1 MGGGCIRPRT
11 RHSPKRGAV
20 FDISLARFF
29 LFDKKFIRATKGYLI
44 ANFLEGL
51 NFSNFQSKVTIVSKD
66 SCLAV
71 YDPIS
76 KNFISDKQICAGTEK
91 SDSCSGDSGGPML
104 SNKFGPFAVVGITSF
119 GVKCKDPTF
128 PGEKLTMHL

>member
-1 MGGGCIRPRT
+1 MNYFVEPL
-11 RHSPKRGAV
+11 PK
-20 FDISLARFF
+20 DSNCWHIL
-29 LFDKKFIRATKGYLI
+29 LFP
-44 ANFLEGL
+44 
-51 NFSNFQSKVTIVSKD
+51 QSKVSIVSKD
-66 SCLAV
+66 ACLAV

-104 SNKFGPFAVVGITSF
+104 SNKFGPYAVVGITSF

-128 PGEKLTMHL
+128 PGANFTIHLWRKHSKKLDRFTWKI